1 MDTKRNLNDAARQ
14 SDSKHASLPTHTHAH
29 AKSVLRVLVSFAVMG
44 GLVCVPF
51 QLYTI
56 VVGIPAA
63 KRTAISSVARGT
75 SFVALFITE
84 SMLDYVCIVGFAIT
98 SWSFRPQIHHNH
110 STSGDHTSV
119 RNTKASHPKHNT
131 TKHFQSPQANSKFVV
146 SSDHEASVFALR
158 AEPEFKQTELPLL
171 TKEAV
176 AGLETGIGRGEE
188 EVCGTGGEATP
199 PVRGSSLA
207 WT

>member
-1 MDTKRNLNDAARQ
+1 
-14 SDSKHASLPTHTHAH
+14 
-29 AKSVLRVLVSFAVMG
+29 MG

-56 VVGIPAA
+56 IVAIPAA

-110 STSGDHTSV
+110 RSSGDHSSV
-119 RNTKASHPKHNT
+119 RNTKATHPKHNT
-131 TKHFQSPQANSKFVV
+131 TENIQSPQANSKLVV
-146 SSDHEASVFALR
+146 SSDNEASVFALG
-158 AEPEFKQTELPLL
+158 AVPEFKRTELLPL
-171 TKEAV
+171 TKEVV
-176 AGLETGIGRGEE
+176 AGLETGIGKDGEE
-188 EVCGTGGEATP
+188 VYGTGGEAAL
-199 PVRGSSLA
+199 PVRGSTHA